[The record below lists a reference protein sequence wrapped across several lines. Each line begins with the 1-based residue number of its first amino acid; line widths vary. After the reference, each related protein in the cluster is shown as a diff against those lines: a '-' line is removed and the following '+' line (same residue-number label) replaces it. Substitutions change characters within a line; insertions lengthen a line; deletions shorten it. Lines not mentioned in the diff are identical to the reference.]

1 MTNKRKCE
9 KMQNSKLVL
18 SVELDAG
25 NNFLLWLLLLAA
37 QMKKNDFI
45 VLYE

>member
-9 KMQNSKLVL
+9 KMQNTKLVL

-25 NNFLLWLLLLAA
+25 NNFFVVVVAFGSPNE
-37 QMKKNDFI
+37 KK
-45 VLYE
+45 